1 MNIKNLKESLDYL
14 FKAQLTPFL
23 WSHAGEGKTSSVKQY
38 AEEKGFKFFSFYLGT
53 QSDLGDI
60 LGLADFTKDGNGHTI
75 ATHFAPPQ
83 WLVETIDYCNANPE
97 SGAVIFLDEFNR
109 APRII
114 LNGMF
119 SFALDKKFNTLQLP
133 TNCHLIAAGNPPTDE
148 YFTTDVDETA
158 LMARFVHIKLE
169 STVSEWIEY
178 ARATHVDPNLIGFIQ
193 QQPELLAPRRSEF
206 VLPVKPDRRAFSRF
220 NALLAIQTPSHLIT
234 ELGYGI
240 LGVERMAAYEAFLKA
255 TDSPLTGIEVLSGE
269 KRDLLAKWCVPGD
282 IKSSYVHIS
291 CDNLTL
297 VIADLEKVDTLLT
310 SEQEDHLRTF
320 LESIPKDIAYK
331 FVHKFAHDQ
340 SKIYVAFC
348 KKTHQKDTLI
358 NIALSAA
365 KAKEKK

>member
-38 AEEKGFKFFSFYLGT
+38 AEEKGYKFFSFYLGT

-60 LGLADFTKDGNGHTI
+60 LGLADFTKDDAGHTI

-83 WLVETIDYCNANPE
+83 WLTETIDYCNANPE

-220 NALLAIQTPSHLIT
+220 NALLAVETPSHLIT

-240 LGVERMAAYEAFLKA
+240 LGVERMAAYEAFLK
-255 TDSPLTGIEVLSGE
+255 THDSPLTGLEVLSGE
-269 KRDLLAKWCVPGD
+269 KRDLLAKWCLPGD
-282 IKSSYVHIS
+282 VKSSYVHIT
-291 CDNLTL
+291 CDNLHSTIDAL
-297 VIADLEKVDTLLT
+297 NKDNVLLT
-310 SEQEDHLRTF
+310 SEQEDNLCTF
-320 LESIPKDIAYK
+320 LAAIPKDIA
-331 FVHKFAHDQ
+331 HKFIHKFSHDQ
-340 SKIYVAFC
+340 SKLFHAFC
-348 KKTHQKDTLI
+348 KKTHQQKFLIDTVKSSI
-358 NIALSAA
+358 GS
-365 KAKEKK
+365 K